1 MSLITKYFE
10 DTKKYKLSHGEKT
23 IILIQVG
30 SFFECYAIVE
40 SDGSYSGSSI
50 EEFSRICDMSI
61 ARKNTCVG
69 DKKVVMAGFGLGQ
82 LEKYVKRLLEHGYT
96 VPVITQNVQA
106 KNAERSIACI
116 YSPGMY
122 FNEESDNLSN
132 NTICIWLNISKPNN
146 VIKES
151 LLTVGLSIIDI
162 LTGKLINFEYTIPYI
177 NNPIVYDNLEK
188 YISVHTPSEAIIIT
202 NNDEREY
209 IDNVINYINLKASK
223 IHKIVLQKNKEK
235 TDDLIKIGL
244 NCEKQKFQESLID
257 KLYGVGS
264 FREKSEFYQYPIA
277 NQSLCFLLDFVEKHN
292 INLIKDISLP
302 DFENHTDKLVLANH
316 SLQQLNILSDNNY
329 SGKLSSISS
338 MLNNCIT
345 SIGKRKFNYELLH
358 PTSNIYELNKYYNI
372 TEHLLETEFYNVIRD
387 ELNNIRDIE
396 RIERKLIMN
405 KLEPRDFYML
415 YNNLSKIK
423 ILFQKISKASD
434 NLKLYEYISSFIN
447 CKIDDICD
455 EIRNFIDN
463 KFNLERI
470 NNVVMDK
477 LGNYNIE
484 DLDFININHDKHLNE
499 LLKESIDGK
508 EVFEAIKNYFSN
520 IIKKYEKN
528 KDCDFIKIHETSKND
543 SFLLG
548 TKRRVVILQECLK
561 KEDNIANITYL
572 SKFSKKEEIYKLD
585 LSKLEYIEHGSTK
598 SNMVITSPEI
608 KKMAHSIQTDKEHVI
623 YKINQV
629 YDNIL
634 REFIEFNNKSKL
646 STISRFIGLIDTA
659 HNRAYNANKFNYTK
673 PIIDDLNDGKSY
685 FKAEKIRHILIE
697 QINQNELYIS
707 NDIELGSDDSDSIL
721 LFGVNASGKS
731 SLIKAIGISIIL
743 AQSGNF
749 VPCSSFKYFPYTALF
764 TRILNTDNIFKGL
777 STFALEVS
785 ELRNILKYADK
796 NSIVLGD
803 ELASGTESSSAHSIF
818 STALE
823 MLNERGVSNI
833 WASHMKEILEFDE
846 IKNLKNLKIFHLSV
860 IYDREKNILI
870 YDRKIKNGCG
880 DILYGLEVCKALDL
894 DEEFIERCYKI
905 RNKYCNT
912 NNTIMDSKGSSY
924 NAKKIKEKIC
934 EICKKNPSC
943 DVHHLAFQEF
953 ADNNGFINNE
963 FYKNHK
969 ANLISICFDCHQ
981 NIHKENKQMKKVKT
995 SKGYQLIDL

>member
-40 SDGSYSGSSI
+40 LDGSYSGSSI

-132 NTICIWLNISKPNN
+132 NTICIWLNVSKANS

-162 LTGKLINFEYTIPYI
+162 LTGKLINFEYTIPYS
-177 NNPIVYDNLEK
+177 NNPIIYDNLEK
-188 YISVHTPSEAIIIT
+188 YISVHNPTEAIIIT
-202 NNDEREY
+202 NNDERDY
-209 IDNVINYINLKASK
+209 IDNIINYINLKSSK
-223 IHKIVLQKNKEK
+223 IHKIFLEKQDKN
-235 TDDLIKIGL
+235 DLIKIAF
-244 NCEKQKFQESLID
+244 NCEKQKYQECLID
-257 KLYGVGS
+257 KLYGIGS
-264 FREKSEFYQYPIA
+264 FREKCEFYDYPIA

-292 INLIKDISLP
+292 PNLIKDISLP
-302 DFENHTDKLVLANH
+302 DFQNHSEKLMLANH
-316 SLQQLNILSDNNY
+316 SLQQLNIISDNNY
-329 SGKLSSISS
+329 SGKLSSIAS

-358 PTSNIYELNKYYNI
+358 PISNITDLNKYYNI

-423 ILFQKISKASD
+423 ILFQKISHDSN
-434 NLKLYEYISSFIN
+434 NLKLYDYISSFIN
-447 CKIDDICD
+447 SKIDIICD
-455 EIRNFIDN
+455 EVRNFVDN
-463 KFNLERI
+463 KFNVERI
-470 NNVVMDK
+470 NNIVMDK

-484 DLDFININHDKHLNE
+484 DLDFINKNYDNNLNKY
-499 LLKESIDGK
+499 LRESMDSK
-508 EVFEAIKNYFSN
+508 EVFEAIRSYLSN
-520 IIKKYEKN
+520 ILKKYEKN
-528 KDCDFIKIHETSKND
+528 KDSEFVKIHETSKSD
-543 SFLLG
+543 SFLLA
-548 TKRRVVILQECLK
+548 TKRRAIILQDSLK
-561 KEDNIANITYL
+561 KEDSIVNITYL
-572 SKFSKKEEIYKLD
+572 SKFSKKEEIYVLD
-585 LSKLEYIEHGSTK
+585 LSKLEYLDHGSNK
-598 SNMVITSPEI
+598 ANMVITSPDI
-608 KKMAHSIQTDKEHVI
+608 KKMASGIQNDKEVLI
-623 YKINQV
+623 NKINHV
-629 YDNIL
+629 YNNIL

-646 STISRFIGLIDTA
+646 SIISLFIGLIDTA

-673 PIIDDLNDGKSY
+673 PIIHDLNDSKSY
-685 FKAEKIRHILIE
+685 FNAGKIRHPLIE
-697 QINQNELYIS
+697 QINQNELYVS
-707 NDIELGSDDSDSIL
+707 NDIELGNNDSDSIL

-749 VPCSSFKYFPYTALF
+749 VPCSSFIYFPYTALY

-846 IKNLKNLKIFHLSV
+846 IKNLKNLKVFHLSV

-880 DILYGLEVCKALDL
+880 EILYGLEVCKALDL
-894 DEEFIERCYKI
+894 DSEFIERCYKI

-924 NAKKIKEKIC
+924 NSKKIKEKIC
-934 EICKKNPSC
+934 EICKKNPSV
-943 DVHHLAFQEF
+943 DIHHLQFQENSN
-953 ADNNGFINNE
+953 DNGFINNE
-963 FYKNHK
+963 FHKNKK

-995 SKGYQLIDL
+995 SEGYQLIDI

>member
-40 SDGSYSGSSI
+40 SDDSYSGSSI

-122 FNEESDNLSN
+122 FNEESDNLTN

-162 LTGKLINFEYTIPYI
+162 LTGKLINFEYTIPYV

-202 NNDEREY
+202 NNDESEY

-223 IHKIVLQKNKEK
+223 IHKIVLQKDKEK
-235 TDDLIKIGL
+235 TNDLIKIGV

-257 KLYGVGS
+257 KLYGAGS
-264 FREKSEFYQYPIA
+264 FREKPEFYQYPIA

-316 SLQQLNILSDNNY
+316 SLQQLNILGDNNY
-329 SGKLSSISS
+329 TGKLSSISS

-358 PTSNIYELNKYYNI
+358 PTSNIDELNKSYDI
-372 TEHLLETEFYNVIRD
+372 TEHLLETKFYNVIRD

-415 YNNLSKIK
+415 YYNLSKIK
-423 ILFQKISKASD
+423 IVFQKISKSSD

-463 KFNLERI
+463 KFNVERI
-470 NNVVMDK
+470 NNIVMDK

-561 KEDNIANITYL
+561 KEDNIADITYL

-646 STISRFIGLIDTA
+646 SIISLFIGLIDTA

-685 FKAEKIRHILIE
+685 FKAEKIRHLLIE
-697 QINQNELYIS
+697 QINQNELYVS
-707 NDIELGSDDSDSIL
+707 NDIELGSDFNCSLIY
-721 LFGVNASGKS
+721 GTNAVGKS
-731 SLIKAIGISIIL
+731 SLIKSIGINIIL
-743 AQSGNF
+743 AQSGNY
-749 VPCSSFKYFPYTALF
+749 VASTSFKYFPYNTLF

-777 STFALEVS
+777 STFALEMS
-785 ELRNILKYADK
+785 ELRNILKNSNK

-803 ELASGTESSSAHSIF
+803 ELCSGTESISGLSIF
-818 STALE
+818 TASLE
-823 MLNERGVSNI
+823 RLHNNEVSCI
-833 WASHMKEILEFDE
+833 FATHYHELLKYDE
-846 IKNLKNLKIFHLSV
+846 IKNLNKLKINHMSV
-860 IYDREKNILI
+860 IFDKKSNKLI
-870 YDRKIKNGCG
+870 YDRKLKDGSG
-880 DILYGLEVCKALDL
+880 EMMYGIQVAESLNL
-894 DEEFIERCYKI
+894 DEEFIKRCYSI
-905 RNKYCNT
+905 RNKYNE
-912 NNTIMDSKGSSY
+912 NDNTIMDSKESSY
-924 NAKKIKEKIC
+924 NSKKIKEKLC
-934 EICKKNPSC
+934 EICNLTPSV
-943 DVHHLAFQEF
+943 DVHHLQFQEL
-953 ADNNGFINNE
+953 ADNNGFIKKE
-963 FYKNHK
+963 FHKNKK
-969 ANLISICFDCHQ
+969 ANLISICLECHQ
-981 NIHKENKQMKKVKT
+981 KIHKENKQMKKTKT
-995 SKGYQLIDL
+995 SKGYELTDV